1 MRGEPDTGAS
11 PEPED
16 ANSRTGSIEK
26 VLADIFAQV
35 LGVESHRLVGVDDSF
50 FDLGGDSL
58 SAMRVIVA
66 VNATLGA
73 DLRVGALFDAPT
85 VAQLASRIAG
95 DSGRLRPLRAV
106 PRPGVVPLS
115 FAQSRLWFIDQLQG
129 ASPVYNRAVALRL
142 QGRLD
147 TEALAAAVKDV
158 VGRHESLRTVFSA
171 VDGVPRQ
178 VVIPQARADL
188 GWRVIDATGSSAE
201 NLKAAIEETARG
213 CFDLATEIPFRAN
226 LFKVSEE
233 EHVLVVVVH
242 HIAGDGWSIGV
253 LASDV
258 IVAFTSRCAGQ
269 PPDWT
274 DLPVQYIDY
283 TLWQR
288 ENLGDLTDQSSPL
301 AAQVRYWETALA
313 AMPQRVELPTDR
325 PYPAVADH
333 HGDQI
338 VVEWPADVQRRIRDL
353 GRAHNATSF
362 MVVQAAL
369 ALLLSRLS
377 ASPDVAV
384 GFPIAGRSDAALDAL
399 VGFFVNTLVL
409 RVDLSGDPTFVE
421 LLAQVRSRSLAAY
434 EHQDVPF
441 EVLVDRLNPPRSRT
455 HHPLIQ
461 VMLNWQNND
470 PTTGLVAGDLQIT
483 PIPVDTH
490 TARMDLALSL
500 VERVTDTGELAGIG
514 GRVEF
519 RTDVFDATTIET
531 LVARLATVLTAATAD
546 PGRRL
551 SSIDLLD
558 AAEHERLARWGNRAA
573 LTSPAP
579 AAESVPAVWAT
590 QVSHTPAAVAVAC
603 DGRSWTYL
611 EIEEAANRLSHLL
624 ARSGAG
630 PGTCVALLM
639 ERSAQAVVAILAIL
653 KTGAAY
659 LPLDPGLPEARV
671 QFMIGDAAPIAAVT
685 GPGLAGR
692 LAAHELTVIDAE
704 DTRVDACPKTSL
716 PVPSADEI
724 AYVIYTSGTT
734 GVPKGVAICHRN
746 LTQLIMSLDAGLPP
760 AADQVWS
767 HWHSYVFDFSV
778 WEIWGALLRGGR
790 LVVVPESAASSPPA
804 FADLL
809 VSEGVNV
816 LTQTPSAVGLL
827 APEQLESVAVLM
839 GGEPCPAEV
848 VDRWA
853 PGRVLVNAYG
863 PTETTIYVALSAPL
877 TAGAGAVP
885 IGSPVHGAA
894 LFVLDEWLRPVPPG
908 VVGELYVAGA
918 GVGYGYLR
926 RAGLTA
932 SRFVACPFGG
942 SGAPGRRMYRTG
954 DLVCWRPD
962 GQLQYVGRADEQVK
976 IRGYRIELGEVQ
988 AALGALDGVKQ
999 AVVVARED
1007 RPGDKRLVGY
1017 VTPTVPGAV
1026 APAKARAELA
1036 ERLPSYLV
1044 PAVVVVDAL
1053 PLTVNGKLDT
1063 DALPAPQ
1070 YQDGENYRAP
1080 ATPTEEIIAGIY
1092 AHVLGLPRVGV
1103 DESFFDLG
1111 GDSLMAMRVTAAINA
1126 ALGAAV
1132 TVRTLFDAPAITQ
1145 LVPRIAA
1152 GGRRPLPL
1160 TAAERPAVLPLS
1172 FAQNRLW
1179 IIDQFQGPT
1188 PLYNMA
1194 VALRLSGDLDT
1205 GALRAALTDVIARHE
1220 SLRTVFPAVDG
1231 VPQQV
1236 VLASEGAD
1244 FGWQILDAADWPADR
1259 QEQAI
1264 AETARRSFDLV
1275 TEIPLRATLFRTG
1288 DREHMLAIVVHH
1300 IAGDGWSV
1308 GVLAA
1313 DLGAAYVSRCA
1324 GRAPDWAEPALQY
1337 ADYTLWQ
1344 RASLGDPDDHSGPL
1358 ATQLEYW
1365 QDALATLA
1373 PHLDLPTDRP
1383 YPLVADHRGDKIV
1396 VDYPA
1401 DLQQRIH
1408 TVAHAHGVTS
1418 FMLVQAA
1425 LALLLSRL
1433 AGTTDVPIGFPIA
1446 GRGDPALD
1454 GAVGFFVNTLVL
1466 RVDLTGDPTFAEL
1479 LNRVRARSLAAYE
1492 NQDVP
1497 FEVLVERLNP
1507 ARSLTHHPL
1516 VQVMLAWQNNI
1527 PPKLALGDL
1536 DVTPVPV
1543 DTHTARMDLAF
1554 SLAERFGDGGEPDGI
1569 GGTVEF
1575 RTDVF
1580 DAAGIESLVRRLA
1593 TVLDSVTAYPNR
1605 RLSSVDILD
1614 ADERARLDRWGNRAV
1629 LTQPAPPA
1637 ISIPS
1642 AWAAQVARTPTAVAM
1657 TCAGRSWTYRELDEA
1672 SNRLAHKLSGLKV
1685 GPSARVVLMFS
1696 RCAEAIVAM
1705 TAVLKTGAAYVPVD
1719 PALPTARIAFMIAD
1733 AAPAVALTTAQW
1745 ARRLDGYAL
1754 PVIDVADPAILAC
1767 PATALPAPS
1776 ASDIAYLI
1784 YTSGTTGVPKGV
1796 AITHSNVTRL
1806 LRVTGFF
1813 ETRTTARPFAATQW
1827 HSYSFDVS
1835 VWEIWGTLLFGGRLV
1850 VVPEDV
1856 AGSPIDFH
1864 AVLVTEHID
1873 VLTQTPSAVGVLAT
1887 EGLDAMALVVGGEA
1901 CPTAVVDRWA
1911 PGRVVVNAYGPT
1923 ETTVYAAMSAPLTPD
1938 VGPPPIGSPVSGAA
1952 LFVLDDWLRPVPPG
1966 VMGELY
1972 VAGRGVGIGYWL
1984 RAPLTAAR
1992 FVACPFTPGQRMY
2005 RTGDLVRWRS
2015 DGQLDYLG
2023 RADEQVK
2030 IRGYRI
2036 ELAEVHAALA
2046 AVPGVTQA
2054 AVIARED
2061 RPGDKRLIGYATGS
2075 FDPADVRSALA
2086 EQLPAYMVPAA
2097 VVQLDMLPLTVNG
2110 KLNAQALPAPEYR
2123 RHHRDPGNATEEVLA
2138 QIYADVLGLDR
2149 VGVDEPFFELGGDSI
2164 LAMQVVARARA
2175 AGVICRPR
2183 DIFVEQTVA
2192 KVAQAA
2198 HRGDGEA
2205 DIVDEGFGDILPTPI
2220 MCWLQQ
2226 LDGPVDRFNQTMVLQ
2241 APDGA
2246 DAADVAAMVQA
2257 LLDRH
2262 AMLRL
2267 QAGPTGMT
2275 VPQPGSV
2282 TARECLHEVAALSD
2296 WVLAQAR
2303 ARLDPERG
2311 RTLSALWC
2319 GDTGQLAL
2327 VIHHLAVDGVSWR
2340 ILLSD
2345 LNIAWKQ
2352 RQSGRDVELPAGGT
2366 SFQRWA
2372 ALLHAH
2378 AQLPAVVAQAAA
2390 WRQILAAPAA
2400 LPAVRPDTDTFA
2412 TAGHLVVRLDTE
2424 QTRQLLSRVPVA
2436 FHAGVQDILLIAFA
2450 LAWNE
2455 FLDDAEAVVIDVE
2468 GHGRHEELG
2477 RALDLSSTV
2486 GWFTTKHPVSLRV
2499 GGLDWA
2505 QVVAGETALG
2515 AVVKAAK
2522 EQLRALPDGL
2532 TYGLLRY
2539 LNTDVDLDGPDPSIG
2554 FNYLGRLGAP
2564 APATGAGW
2572 SIGPRLADS
2581 NAGLPITLPHNV
2593 EVNAA
2598 TVDTPAGPQLHA
2610 DWMWAPSV
2618 LDGERVARLAQ
2629 LWFAALGGICAH
2641 VRGGG

>member
-1 MRGEPDTGAS
+1 MTTLRGEPDTGAS
-11 PEPED
+11 PEPEN

-66 VNATLGA
+66 VNATLDA

-95 DSGRLRPLRAV
+95 ESGRLKPLRAV
-106 PRPGVVPLS
+106 PRPAVVPLS

-147 TEALAAAVKDV
+147 TEALASAVKDV
-158 VGRHESLRTVFSA
+158 VGRHESLRTVFA
-171 VDGVPRQ
+171 AIDGVPHQ
-178 VVIPQARADL
+178 VVIPLARADL
-188 GWRVIDATGSSAE
+188 GWRVIDATGWSADR
-201 NLKAAIEETARG
+201 LGSAIEETARC
-213 CFDLATEIPFRAN
+213 CFDLAAEIPFRAN
-226 LFKVSEE
+226 LFKVSAE

-258 IVAFTSRCAGQ
+258 IMAFTSRCAGQ
-269 PPDWT
+269 SPDWT

-288 ENLGDLTDQSSPL
+288 ENLGDLTDQNSPL
-301 AAQVRYWETALA
+301 AAQVQYWETALA

-338 VVEWPADVQRRIRDL
+338 VVEWPADLQRRIRDL

-409 RVDLSGDPTFVE
+409 RVDLSGDPTFAE
-421 LLAQVRSRSLAAY
+421 LLAQVRARSLAAY

-519 RTDVFDATTIET
+519 RTDVFDAATIAT
-531 LVARLATVLTAATAD
+531 LIVRLATVLTAATAD

-558 AAEHERLARWGNRAA
+558 AAEHEQLARWGNRAA
-573 LTSPAP
+573 LARPAP
-579 AAESVPAVWAT
+579 AAESIPAVWAT
-590 QVSHTPAAVAVAC
+590 QVSHTPAAVAVTC
-603 DGRSWTYL
+603 GGRSWTYL

-630 PGTCVALLM
+630 PGTCVALLLG
-639 ERSAQAVVAILAIL
+639 RSAEAIVAILAIL

-692 LAAHELTVIDAE
+692 LSGYELTVIDAE
-704 DTRVDACPKTSL
+704 DSRLDACPKTPL
-716 PVPSADEI
+716 PVPSAQEI

-734 GVPKGVAICHRN
+734 GVPKGVAVSHRN
-746 LTQLIMSLDAGLPP
+746 LTQLIMALDAGLPP
-760 AADQVWS
+760 AAEQVWS
-767 HWHSYVFDFSV
+767 QWHSYVFDFSV

-790 LVVVPESAASSPPA
+790 LVVVPESVASSPA
-804 FADLL
+804 EFADLL
-809 VSEGVNV
+809 VSEGVSV
-816 LTQTPSAVGLL
+816 LTQTPSAVDLL
-827 APEQLESVAVLM
+827 LPEQLESVAVLI
-839 GGEPCPAEV
+839 GGEPCPTEV

-853 PGRVLVNAYG
+853 PGRVMVNAYG

-877 TAGAGAVP
+877 VAGTGPVP

-942 SGAPGRRMYRTG
+942 SGAPGGRMYRTG

-962 GQLQYVGRADEQVK
+962 GQLNYVGRVDEQVK

-999 AVVVARED
+999 AVVVTRED

-1017 VTPTVPGAV
+1017 VTPTGPGAV
-1026 APAKARAELA
+1026 EPAKARADLA

-1044 PAVVVVDAL
+1044 PTVVVVDAL

-1063 DALPAPQ
+1063 DALPVPQ

-1145 LVPRIAA
+1145 LMPRIAT

-1160 TAAERPAVLPLS
+1160 AAAERPAAIPLS

-1188 PLYNMA
+1188 PVYNMA

-1205 GALRAALTDVIARHE
+1205 GALRAALTDVIDRHE

-1231 VPQQV
+1231 VPRQV
-1236 VLASEGAD
+1236 VLATERAD
-1244 FGWQILDAADWPADR
+1244 FGWQILDAAGWPADR
-1259 QEQAI
+1259 LEQAI
-1264 AETARRSFDLV
+1264 AATARRGFDLV
-1275 TEIPLRATLFRTG
+1275 TEIPLRATLFRT
-1288 DREHMLAIVVHH
+1288 DERQHVLAMVVHH

-1313 DLGAAYVSRCA
+1313 DIGAAYVSRCA

-1344 RASLGDPDDHSGPL
+1344 RASLGDPDDRGGPL
-1358 ATQLEYW
+1358 AAQLEYW
-1365 QDALATLA
+1365 QGALAALA
-1373 PHLDLPTDRP
+1373 PHLELPTDRP
-1383 YPLVADHRGDKIV
+1383 YPLVADHRGDKIA

-1433 AGTTDVPIGFPIA
+1433 TGTSDVPIGFPIA

-1466 RVDLTGDPTFAEL
+1466 RVDLAGDPTFADL
-1479 LNRVRARSLAAYE
+1479 LDRVRARSLTAYE

-1497 FEVLVERLNP
+1497 FELLVERLNP

-1554 SLAERFGDGGEPDGI
+1554 SLAERFRDGGELDGI

-1580 DAAGIESLVRRLA
+1580 DPASVEALVRRLA
-1593 TVLDSVTAYPNR
+1593 TVLDAVTAYPNR

-1614 ADERARLDRWGNRAV
+1614 AGERARLDRWENRAV

-1637 ISIPS
+1637 ISIPA
-1642 AWAAQVARTPTAVAM
+1642 AWANQVARTPTAVAL

-1672 SNRLAHKLSGLKV
+1672 SNRLAHKLSGRKV
-1685 GPSARVVLMFS
+1685 GPSSRVALMFS

-1705 TAVLKTGAAYVPVD
+1705 TAVLKTGAAYVPID
-1719 PALPTARIAFMIAD
+1719 PALPSARIAFMIAD
-1733 AAPAVALTTAQW
+1733 AAPVVALTTAEW
-1745 ARRLDGYAL
+1745 AGRLDGHAL
-1754 PVIDVADPAILAC
+1754 PVIDVADPTIEAC
-1767 PATALPAPS
+1767 PSAALPAPS
-1776 ASDIAYLI
+1776 AGDVAYLI

-1796 AITHSNVTRL
+1796 AITHRNVTQL
-1806 LRVTGFF
+1806 LRVTSFF
-1813 ETRTTARPFAATQW
+1813 QRRTSAQSFAATQW

-1850 VVPEDV
+1850 VVPEEV
-1856 AGSPIDFH
+1856 AGSPADFR
-1864 AVLVTEHID
+1864 ALLISERID

-1887 EGLDAMALVVGGEA
+1887 DGLEATALVVGGEA

-1923 ETTVYAAMSAPLTPD
+1923 ETTVYAAMSAPLAID
-1938 VGPPPIGSPVSGAA
+1938 AGPPPIGSPVSGAA
-1952 LFVLDDWLRPVPPG
+1952 LFVLDEWLRPVPPG
-1966 VMGELY
+1966 VVGELY

-1992 FVACPFTPGQRMY
+1992 FVACPLTGAPGQRMY
-2005 RTGDLVRWRS
+2005 RSGDLVRWRG

-2036 ELAEVHAALA
+2036 ELAEVQAALA

-2061 RPGDKRLIGYATGS
+2061 RPGDKRLVGYATGT
-2075 FDPADVRSALA
+2075 FEPADVRSALA
-2086 EQLPAYMVPAA
+2086 EQLPTYMVPAA
-2097 VVQLDMLPLTVNG
+2097 MVRLDALPLTVNG
-2110 KLNAQALPAPEYR
+2110 KLDAQALPAPEYR
-2123 RHHRDPGNATEEVLA
+2123 RHQRDPGNATEEVLA
-2138 QIYADVLGLDR
+2138 QIYAEVLGLDQ

-2205 DIVDEGFGDILPTPI
+2205 EVVDEGVGDILPTPI
-2220 MCWLQQ
+2220 MCWLRQ

-2241 APDGA
+2241 APDEAGM
-2246 DAADVAAMVQA
+2246 ADVTAMVQA

-2267 QAGPTGMT
+2267 QAGPRGMT

-2282 TARECLHEVAALSD
+2282 AARECLQEVAELTEG
-2296 WVLAQAR
+2296 VLAEAR
-2303 ARLDPERG
+2303 ARLDPARG

-2319 GDTGQLAL
+2319 ADAGQLAL

-2345 LNIAWKQ
+2345 LNIAWQQ
-2352 RQSGRDVELPAGGT
+2352 RQGGREVALPTGGT

-2372 ALLHAH
+2372 ALLHEH
-2378 AQLPAVVAQAAA
+2378 AQLPAVVAQAAT
-2390 WRQILAAPAA
+2390 WRELLATPAA
-2400 LPAVRPDTDTFA
+2400 LPPVRSDTDTFA
-2412 TAGHLVVRLDTE
+2412 AAGHLVVQLDTE
-2424 QTRQLLSRVPVA
+2424 QTQQLLSQVPAA

-2450 LAWNE
+2450 LAWKE
-2455 FLDDAEAVVIDVE
+2455 FLNSTDAVVIDVE

-2477 RALDLSSTV
+2477 PALDLSRTV
-2486 GWFTTKHPVSLRV
+2486 GWFTTKYPVSLRV
-2499 GGLDWA
+2499 GELDWA
-2505 QVVAGETALG
+2505 QVVAGGAALG
-2515 AVVKAAK
+2515 VVVKDAK

-2539 LNTDVDLDGPDPSIG
+2539 LNCDVDLDGPDPAIG

-2564 APATGAGW
+2564 APSTGTDW
-2572 SIGPRLADS
+2572 TIGPRLADS

-2598 TVDTPAGPQLHA
+2598 TVDTPAGPELHA
-2610 DWMWAPSV
+2610 DWMWAP
-2618 LDGERVARLAQ
+2618 
-2629 LWFAALGGICAH
+2629 
-2641 VRGGG
+2641 